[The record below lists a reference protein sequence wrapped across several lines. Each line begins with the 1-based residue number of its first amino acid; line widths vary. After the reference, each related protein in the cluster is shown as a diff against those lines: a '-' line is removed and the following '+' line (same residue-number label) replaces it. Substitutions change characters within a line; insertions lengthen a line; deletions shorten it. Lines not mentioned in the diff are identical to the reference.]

1 VPVLAI
7 LAHVGSPF
15 ARVRVNLATIAANL
29 TRVGANFMTVGA
41 QFTPLAPVNASLRS
55 CGTSQCNDRNAEK

>member
-15 ARVRVNLATIAANL
+15 ARVRVNLATVTANL
-29 TRVGANFMTVGA
+29 TRVGPNLAGVGT

-55 CGTSQCNDRNAEK
+55 GGTS